1 MTVAAGLAGRTV
13 LVTGAG
19 RGLGRAFALD
29 LAARGALV
37 LANDL
42 DPEPLA
48 ELVAEVAAAGG
59 RALAAPGSV
68 AEWENVGI
76 LVDRCREEG
85 GAIDGLVNNAGLF
98 HAAPPWEEGDPER
111 LRAIVEVNVLG
122 ALYCGVRVLAAM
134 REQGGG
140 AVVNVVS
147 GAHLGLPELSTY
159 GATKGALVSLTL
171 GWARDCAGSGVR
183 VNAISPVAAT
193 RMTGAWARNAEAP
206 PPDPPEAVAPL
217 LAYLLSDDSAALN
230 GQVLRL
236 DRGELSL
243 LRRGRFEDR
252 RVRRGSW
259 DAAAVGAAVASG
271 ALGSLEAF

>member
-1 MTVAAGLAGRTV
+1 MSAGLAGRTV

-19 RGLGRAFALD
+19 RGLGRAFALG

-42 DPEPLA
+42 DPEPL
-48 ELVAEVAAAGG
+48 EQLVAEVAAAGG

-68 AEWENVGI
+68 AEWETAGE
-76 LVDRCREEG
+76 LVERCRREG
-85 GAIDGLVNNAGLF
+85 GRIDGLVNNAGLF
-98 HAAPPWEEGDPER
+98 HAALPWEEDPAR

-122 ALYCGVRVLAAM
+122 ALYCGVRALAAM
-134 REQGGG
+134 REQGSG

-147 GAHLGLPELSTY
+147 GAHLGLPGLSTY

-183 VNAISPVAAT
+183 VNGISPIAAT
-193 RMTGAWARNAEAP
+193 RMTGAWERNAEAP

-217 LAYLLSDDSAALN
+217 LAYLLSCASAGLN

-236 DRGELSL
+236 DRGQLSL
-243 LRRGRFEDR
+243 LRRGRFDPS
-252 RVRRGSW
+252 RVHREGW
-259 DAAAVGAAVASG
+259 DEESVGVAVEKGV
-271 ALGSLEAF
+271 LGELESF